1 MATVIAMPKLGLSMK
16 TGTVG
21 KWLKKEGD
29 TVKKGE
35 AIVEVMTEKITN
47 KVEAPADGTLL
58 KIVSQKGAKLP
69 VGGLMGVIGE
79 QRGRAG

>member
-79 QRGRAG
+79 AGEDI